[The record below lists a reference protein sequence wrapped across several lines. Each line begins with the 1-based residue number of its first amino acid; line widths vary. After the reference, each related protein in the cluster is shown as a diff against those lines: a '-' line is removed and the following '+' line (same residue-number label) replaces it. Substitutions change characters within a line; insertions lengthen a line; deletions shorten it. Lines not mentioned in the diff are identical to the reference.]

1 MNRNRPYDNRD
12 HRHNEED
19 RYDHHDRQQKRFE
32 MEEECDEDS
41 WRWNEVRNRARDSAT
56 RRDLMPGQVHVQG
69 ILRHSREPRLRDP
82 EDDCLGDDAP
92 LFEPTG
98 DPVLDAKL
106 SQEQAEL
113 ANRLVLVV
121 KQLSSIQGYFYFK
134 EIIFDSTPRLPQSF
148 HQIIFLLF

>member
-121 KQLSSIQGYFYFK
+121 KQLSSIQGYFYF
-134 EIIFDSTPRLPQSF
+134 
-148 HQIIFLLF
+148 

>member
-12 HRHNEED
+12 HRQNEED

-32 MEEECDEDS
+32 REEEWEEDS

-113 ANRLVLVV
+113 ANRLIIVV
-121 KQLSSIQGYFYFK
+121 KRSAACRDIYCLKKSSP
-134 EIIFDSTPRLPQSF
+134 TLPPGLP
-148 HQIIFLLF
+148 ILA